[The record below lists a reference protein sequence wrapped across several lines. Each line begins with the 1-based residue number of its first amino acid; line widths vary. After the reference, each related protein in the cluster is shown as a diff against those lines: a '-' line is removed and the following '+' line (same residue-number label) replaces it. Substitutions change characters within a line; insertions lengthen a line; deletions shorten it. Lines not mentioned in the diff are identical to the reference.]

1 MVVTYGESQ
10 EDTVVYIRSKQ
21 VVLSAMIAFLAITGC
36 RSSRSQLTGTACKE
50 TSRSV
55 ERELVANSSVEEN
68 KKANCPLKRGEVAA
82 LKRPSRAT
90 HPTTVPEGT
99 DAEAITQSPSTP
111 FAPKG
116 LCPISPAERMAGD
129 SIPSGYQARLDELS
143 RVGTQLAKSAQGTDT
158 KFHFDAIYNPRRA
171 STCHTE
177 AGHILVTSS
186 LLERVQT
193 RHQLAAALA
202 LEMAEYI
209 REQDA
214 VNERRAA
221 LAGEVPQDSKLSDKS
236 FASDK
241 PTEKEINET
250 ASQLLSRAGFEQIDV
265 VAMRQDLNGLFAG
278 TMHAVA
284 RPRSDSTMPEPKWNG
299 PRPST
304 AN

>member
-1 MVVTYGESQ
+1 MW
-10 EDTVVYIRSKQ
+10 IRSKH
-21 VVLSAMIAFLAITGC
+21 VVLSAVIVFLAITGC
-36 RSSRSQLTGTACKE
+36 RSSRSQLTGTASKD
-50 TSRSV
+50 TSRSI
-55 ERELVANSSVEEN
+55 ERELVADKSVEETG
-68 KKANCPLKRGEVAA
+68 KPNCPLKRGEVAA

-90 HPTTVPEGT
+90 HPTTVPE
-99 DAEAITQSPSTP
+99 DAGADSITQTPSTP
-111 FAPKG
+111 FSPKG

-143 RVGTQLAKSAQGTDT
+143 RVGTQLAKGAQGTDV

-193 RHQLAAALA
+193 RHQLATALA

-214 VNERRAA
+214 MNERRAA
-221 LAGEVPQDSKLSDKS
+221 LAGEVSQDAKLSDKS

-241 PTEKEINET
+241 PTEKEVNEA
-250 ASQLLSRAGFEQIDV
+250 ASQLLARAGFEQIDV

-278 TMHAVA
+278 TMHAAA